1 MNVSSVVSGLTGR
14 GFERG
19 PETEVDDATGDRILG
34 AALRQFELFGVARS
48 TVEQITKRSGLSRV
62 TIYRRFPGKQNLVE
76 AVLLRE
82 VRGFLDALDAR
93 IAELPTQEEKLT
105 EGFVFTLE
113 VFRTHPLLTR
123 LLESEPESV
132 LPMFTTEGG
141 AVVASARDYL
151 ASLLAREF
159 EGDGRDEQELAVV
172 AEVVVRLMI
181 SFFLTPQTAVALDD
195 PDDARAFA
203 LRYLAPLLSGGRP

>member
-14 GFERG
+14 VFERG
-19 PETEVDDATGDRILG
+19 PETAVDDATGDRILG

-62 TIYRRFPGKQNLVE
+62 TIYRRFPGKQTLVE

-93 IAELPTQEEKLT
+93 IWNLPTQEEKLT
-105 EGFVFTLE
+105 EGFVFTLD

-159 EGDGRDEQELAVV
+159 EGDGRDAQELAVV
-172 AEVVVRLMI
+172 AELVVRLMI

-203 LRYLAPLLSGGRP
+203 LRYLAPLLSGGSR